1 MPVVVQE
8 AQDRPMSGSDPDG
21 TAERMALLRCH
32 VPTVLGVCLAHTRN
46 RSDAEDLMQETFLK
60 AIAGIQD
67 LRDLRSIRSWLLQI
81 ARRVCIN
88 HSQRHKTMQPLPQAV
103 PAAPQSA
110 DPRLEWLQA
119 ALLRLPLEYREVLT
133 IYYLDGRS
141 TAAVAEALGIGESGV
156 RMRLTRARRML
167 QERLEEQEP

>member
-1 MPVVVQE
+1 MPVLVQE
-8 AQDRPMSGSDPDG
+8 TQNHPMSGPDQDG

-60 AIAGIQD
+60 AIASIDD
-67 LRDLRSIRSWLLQI
+67 LRDHRSIRSWLLQI

-88 HSQRHKTMQPLPQAV
+88 HFQRHRTMQPLPEAFPATAQA
-103 PAAPQSA
+103 P

-119 ALLRLPLEYREVLT
+119 VLPRLPLEYREALT
-133 IYYLDGRS
+133 IYYLDGRNS
-141 TAAVAEALGIGESGV
+141 AAVAEALGISESGA

-167 QERLEEQEP
+167 QEMLEEDEQ